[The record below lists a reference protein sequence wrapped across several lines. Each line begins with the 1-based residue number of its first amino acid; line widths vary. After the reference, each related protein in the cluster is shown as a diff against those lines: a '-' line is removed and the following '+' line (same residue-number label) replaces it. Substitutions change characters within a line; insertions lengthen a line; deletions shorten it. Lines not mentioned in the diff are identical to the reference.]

1 MVINT
6 GKENVDIKSKPP
18 EIMKEVP
25 QDLKAKAKNKLIILK
40 NDKIKQL
47 NIIIKDLQNEI
58 ELKEH
63 YKNQ

>member
-1 MVINT
+1 
-6 GKENVDIKSKPP
+6 
-18 EIMKEVP
+18 MKEVP